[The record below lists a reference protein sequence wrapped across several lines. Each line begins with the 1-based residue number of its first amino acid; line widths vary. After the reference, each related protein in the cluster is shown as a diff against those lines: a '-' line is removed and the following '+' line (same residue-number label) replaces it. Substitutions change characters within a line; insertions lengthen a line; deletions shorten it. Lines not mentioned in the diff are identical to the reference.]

1 MRSFIAIGYGY
12 SLKKIKKEKA
22 NIKLWKKK
30 KKVSSLLFKLQ
41 KQWDNIYGKST
52 ERDDE
57 PGRKQVDDEWEENG
71 VLEGLERMDDIK
83 DISNDIVVSWSER

>member
-30 KKVSSLLFKLQ
+30 KGV
-41 KQWDNIYGKST
+41 KSAF
-52 ERDDE
+52 
-57 PGRKQVDDEWEENG
+57 
-71 VLEGLERMDDIK
+71 
-83 DISNDIVVSWSER
+83 